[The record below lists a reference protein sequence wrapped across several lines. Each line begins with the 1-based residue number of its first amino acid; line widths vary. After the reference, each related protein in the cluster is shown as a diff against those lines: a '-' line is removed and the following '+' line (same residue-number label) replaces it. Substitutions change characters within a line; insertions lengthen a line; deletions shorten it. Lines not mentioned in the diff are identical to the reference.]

1 MVVGSGF
8 DMSDLTVILP
18 CAGEGTRLSLPYPKE
33 IHSIEKN
40 KSLIDYSFDLF
51 SNYGRRD
58 VQFVITLNE
67 NKTELVKYLGRYKS
81 RFNISFTFFNPAETE
96 YTGSIK
102 SAKHLF
108 GEKNLVLLP
117 DTFLKMKSSQD
128 IVNLVSD
135 SLNETGFTFFYK
147 KENDHNML
155 RTKGSLSIDKNN
167 LVQEYED
174 KPQEDL
180 DNFNAFWTA
189 FAFRK
194 RVFDNCIEFMEKSTL
209 KHRLLVGEI
218 KNTPIYKSKAIEVED
233 YVDLGTWEQIY
244 KFNRL

>member
-1 MVVGSGF
+1 
-8 DMSDLTVILP
+8 MSDLTVILP

-51 SNYGRRD
+51 SNYGRKD
-58 VQFVITLNE
+58 VEFVVTINE
-67 NKTELVKYLGRYKS
+67 NKTELVKYLSRYKT
-81 RFNISFTFFNPAETE
+81 RFNISFTFFNPLETE

-117 DTFLKMKSSQD
+117 DTFMKLKSSGD
-128 IVNLVSD
+128 IVKLVSN
-135 SLNETGFTFFYK
+135 SLNETGFTFFFK
-147 KENDHNML
+147 RENDKDML
-155 RTKGSLSIDKNN
+155 KTKGSLLIDGDN

-180 DNFNAFWTA
+180 ERFNAFWTA

-209 KHRLLVGEI
+209 NHRLMVDEI
-218 KNTPIYKSKAIEVED
+218 KNTSLYKSKAIEVD
-233 YVDLGTWEQIY
+233 NYIDLGTWDQIY
-244 KFNRL
+244 RFISEKNG

>member
-1 MVVGSGF
+1 
-8 DMSDLTVILP
+8 MSILTVILP

-51 SNYGRRD
+51 ANYGRRD
-58 VQFVITLNE
+58 VEFVITLNE
-67 NKTELVKYLGRYKS
+67 NKTEILRYLSRYKS
-81 RFNISFTFFNPAETE
+81 RFNISFTYFNPAETE

-117 DTFLKMKSSQD
+117 DTYLKLKSSQD
-128 IVNLVSD
+128 IVNLVGD

-147 KENDHNML
+147 KEDNPNML
-155 RTKGSLSIDKNN
+155 KTKGSLFIDDDN

-174 KPQEDL
+174 KPQEDT
-180 DNFNAFWTA
+180 NRFNSFWTA

-194 RVFDNCIEFMEKSTL
+194 RVFDSCIEFMEKSTL
-209 KHRLLVGEI
+209 NHRQLIGEI
-218 KNTPIYKSKAIEVED
+218 KILQYINQKQLKLKII
-233 YVDLGTWEQIY
+233 
-244 KFNRL
+244 

>member
-1 MVVGSGF
+1 
-8 DMSDLTVILP
+8 MSNLTVILP

-33 IHSIEKN
+33 VHSIEKN

-58 VQFVITLNE
+58 VEFVITLNE
-67 NKTELVKYLGRYKS
+67 NKTELVKYLSRYKS
-81 RFNISFTFFNPAETE
+81 RYNISFTFFNPAETE

-117 DTFLKMKSSQD
+117 DTFMKLKSSQD

-135 SLNETGFTFFYK
+135 SLNGTGFTFFFK
-147 KENDHNML
+147 REQSELML
-155 RTKGSLSIDKNN
+155 RTKGALSIDDDN

-174 KPQEDL
+174 KPQE
-180 DNFNAFWTA
+180 NTNRFNSFWTA

-218 KNTPIYKSKAIEVED
+218 ENTPIYKSKAIEVDD
-233 YVDLGTWEQIY
+233 YVDLGTWDQIY
-244 KFNRL
+244 KFIDEKNNP

>member
-1 MVVGSGF
+1 M
-8 DMSDLTVILP
+8 
-18 CAGEGTRLSLPYPKE
+18 
-33 IHSIEKN
+33 
-40 KSLIDYSFDLF
+40 
-51 SNYGRRD
+51 
-58 VQFVITLNE
+58 ITLNE
-67 NKTELVKYLGRYKS
+67 NKTELVKYLSRYKS

>member
-1 MVVGSGF
+1 
-8 DMSDLTVILP
+8 MSDLTVILP

-67 NKTELVKYLGRYKS
+67 NKTELVKYLSRYKS
-81 RFNISFTFFNPAETE
+81 RFDISFTFFNPAETE

>member
-1 MVVGSGF
+1 
-8 DMSDLTVILP
+8 MSDLTVILP

-33 IHSIEKN
+33 VHSIEKN

-58 VQFVITLNE
+58 VDFVITLTDQ
-67 NKTELVKYLGRYKS
+67 KTEIIEYVSRYKT

-117 DTFLKMKSSQD
+117 DTVLKLKSSQD
-128 IVNLVSD
+128 IVNLVSE
-135 SLNETGFTFFYK
+135 SLNETGFTFFF
-147 KENDHNML
+147 KEETDPSML
-155 RTKGSLSIDKNN
+155 KTKGSLYIDENN

-180 DNFNAFWTA
+180 DRFNSFWTA

-209 KHRLLVGEI
+209 NHRLIVDEI
-218 KNTPIYKSKAIEVED
+218 KNTPIYRSKAIEVED
-233 YVDLGTWEQIY
+233 YFDLGTWAQIY
-244 KFNRL
+244 KYIDLFIK

>member
-1 MVVGSGF
+1 
-8 DMSDLTVILP
+8 MSNLTVILP

-33 IHSIEKN
+33 IHSLERN

-58 VQFVITLNE
+58 VQFVITLTE
-67 NKTELVKYLGRYKS
+67 DKTDIIKYLSRYKT
-81 RFNISFTFFNPAETE
+81 RFNISFTYFNPTETE

-117 DTFLKMKSSQD
+117 DTFLKLKSSQD

-147 KENDHNML
+147 KEKDHKML
-155 RTKGSLSIDKNN
+155 RTKGSLSIDDNN

-180 DNFNAFWTA
+180 NKFNAFWTA

-218 KNTPIYKSKAIEVED
+218 KNTSIYKSKAIQVED
-233 YVDLGTWEQIY
+233 YIDLGTWEQIY
-244 KFNRL
+244 KFNQL

>member
-1 MVVGSGF
+1 
-8 DMSDLTVILP
+8 MSILTVILP

-33 IHSIEKN
+33 LHSLEKN

-58 VQFVITLNE
+58 VEFVITLNE
-67 NKTELVKYLGRYKS
+67 NKTELVKYLSRYKT
-81 RFNISFTFFNPAETE
+81 RFNISFTYFNPTETE

-117 DTFLKMKSSQD
+117 DTFLKLKSSQD

-147 KENDHNML
+147 KEDNPNML
-155 RTKGSLSIDKNN
+155 KTKGSLFIDDNN

-218 KNTPIYKSKAIEVED
+218 KNTSLYKSKAIEVED
-233 YVDLGTWEQIY
+233 YIDLGTWGQID

>member
-1 MVVGSGF
+1 
-8 DMSDLTVILP
+8 MSNLTVILP

-51 SNYGRRD
+51 SNYGRKD
-58 VQFVITLNE
+58 VEFVITLNE
-67 NKTELVKYLGRYKS
+67 NKVELVKYLSKYKS
-81 RFNISFTFFNPAETE
+81 RFNISFTFFNPSETE

-117 DTFLKMKSSQD
+117 DTFMKLKSSQD
-128 IVNLVSD
+128 IVDLVSD
-135 SLNETGFTFFYK
+135 SLNETGFTFFFK
-147 KENDHNML
+147 RETGSDML
-155 RTKGSLSIDKNN
+155 KTKGSLSIDKDD
-167 LVQEYED
+167 LVGEYED

-180 DNFNAFWTA
+180 DRFNAFWTA

-209 KHRLLVGEI
+209 NHRLVINEI
-218 KNTPIYKSKAIEVED
+218 QNTPIYKSKAIEVDD
-233 YVDLGTWEQIY
+233 YVDLGTWDQIY
-244 KFNRL
+244 KFNRK

>member
-1 MVVGSGF
+1 
-8 DMSDLTVILP
+8 MSNLTVILP

-33 IHSIEKN
+33 VHSIEKN

-51 SNYGRRD
+51 SNYGRKD
-58 VQFVITLNE
+58 VEFVITLNE
-67 NKTELVKYLGRYKS
+67 NKTEILKYLSRYKS
-81 RFNISFTFFNPAETE
+81 RFNISFTFFNPTETE

-117 DTFLKMKSSQD
+117 DTFLRLKSSQD
-128 IVNLVSD
+128 IVKLVSD
-135 SLNETGFTFFYK
+135 SLNETGFTFFFK
-147 KENDHNML
+147 KETDSDML
-155 RTKGSLSIDKNN
+155 KTKGSLYIDDDN

-174 KPQEDL
+174 KPQD
-180 DNFNAFWTA
+180 DMNKFNAFWTA

-218 KNTPIYKSKAIEVED
+218 KNTPIYKSKAIEVDD
-233 YVDLGTWEQIY
+233 YVDLGTWDQIN
-244 KFNRL
+244 KFIHG

>member
-1 MVVGSGF
+1 
-8 DMSDLTVILP
+8 MSNLTVILP

-33 IHSIEKN
+33 VHSIEKN

-58 VQFVITLNE
+58 VEFVITLNE
-67 NKTELVKYLGRYKS
+67 NKTDILKYLSRYKS

-117 DTFLKMKSSQD
+117 DTYLKLKSSQD
-128 IVNLVSD
+128 IVNLVSE

-147 KENDHNML
+147 KEIDKDML
-155 RTKGSLSIDKNN
+155 KTKGSLYIDDED

-180 DNFNAFWTA
+180 ERFNSFWTA

-209 KHRLLVGEI
+209 NHRQLIGEI
-218 KNTPIYKSKAIEVED
+218 KNTPLYKSKAIEVED
-233 YVDLGTWEQIY
+233 YIDLGTWEQIY
-244 KFNRL
+244 NYLKKYG

>member
-1 MVVGSGF
+1 
-8 DMSDLTVILP
+8 MSDLTVILP

-51 SNYGRRD
+51 QNYGRRD
-58 VQFVITLNE
+58 VEFVITLNE
-67 NKTELVKYLGRYKS
+67 NKTELIKYLSRYKT
-81 RFNISFTFFNPAETE
+81 RFNISFTFFNPVETE

-102 SAKHLF
+102 SARHLF

-117 DTFLKMKSSQD
+117 DTFMKMKSYQD
-128 IVNLVSD
+128 IVELVSE

-147 KENDHNML
+147 RESDPNML
-155 RTKGSLSIDKNN
+155 RTKGSLLIIDD

-174 KPQEDL
+174 KPQEDQGR
-180 DNFNAFWTA
+180 FNAFWTA

-194 RVFDNCIEFMEKSTL
+194 RVFNQCIEFMEKSTL
-209 KHRLLVGEI
+209 NHRQMVGEI
-218 KNTPIYKSKAIEVED
+218 KNTPLYNSKAIEVED
-233 YVDLGTWEQIY
+233 YVDLGTWDQIY
-244 KFNRL
+244 KWINV

>member
-1 MVVGSGF
+1 
-8 DMSDLTVILP
+8 MSDLTVILP

-67 NKTELVKYLGRYKS
+67 NKTELVKYLSRYKS
-81 RFNISFTFFNPAETE
+81 RFDISFTFFNPAETE

-147 KENDHNML
+147 KENDHGML
-155 RTKGSLSIDKNN
+155 RTKGSLSIDENN

-174 KPQEDL
+174 KPQENL

-244 KFNRL
+244 KFNQL

>member
-1 MVVGSGF
+1 
-8 DMSDLTVILP
+8 MSELTVILP

-58 VQFVITLNE
+58 VEFVITLNE
-67 NKTELVKYLGRYKS
+67 NKTELVKYLSRYKS
-81 RFNISFTFFNPAETE
+81 RYNISFTFFNPAETE

-117 DTFLKMKSSQD
+117 DTFMKLKSSQD
-128 IVNLVSD
+128 IVNLVHD
-135 SLNETGFTFFYK
+135 SLNETGFTFFFK
-147 KENDHNML
+147 REMDDDEML
-155 RTKGSLSIDKNN
+155 KTKGALWIDQDN
-167 LVQEYED
+167 LVEEYED
-174 KPQEDL
+174 KPQEEL
-180 DNFNAFWTA
+180 ERFNAFWTA

-209 KHRLLVGEI
+209 KHRLLAGEI
-218 KNTPIYKSKAIEVED
+218 ENTPIYKSKAIEVEE
-233 YVDLGTWEQIY
+233 YLDLGIWDQTYQ
-244 KFNRL
+244 FRNG

>member
-1 MVVGSGF
+1 
-8 DMSDLTVILP
+8 MSNLTVILP

-58 VQFVITLNE
+58 VEFIITLNE
-67 NKTELVKYLGRYKS
+67 NKTELIKYLSRYKS

-102 SAKHLF
+102 SASHLF

-117 DTFLKMKSSQD
+117 DTFMKMKSSQD
-128 IVNLVSD
+128 ILDLVSD
-135 SLNETGFTFFYK
+135 SLNETGFTFFFK
-147 KENDHNML
+147 REKTHDML
-155 RTKGSLSIDKNN
+155 RTKGALVISDNN
-167 LVQEYED
+167 QVLDYED
-174 KPQEDL
+174 KPQENL
-180 DNFNAFWTA
+180 DRFNAFWCA

-194 RVFDNCIEFMEKSTL
+194 RVFDSCVEFMEKSTL
-209 KHRLLVGEI
+209 NHRLLVDEI
-218 KNTPIYKSKAIEVED
+218 KNTSIYNSKAIEVDE
-233 YVDLGTWEQIY
+233 YIDLGTWEQIY
-244 KFNRL
+244 KFISKNG

>member
-1 MVVGSGF
+1 
-8 DMSDLTVILP
+8 MSNLTVILP

-58 VQFVITLNE
+58 VEFVITLNE
-67 NKTELVKYLGRYKS
+67 NKTELVKYLSRYKS
-81 RFNISFTFFNPAETE
+81 QYNISFTFFNPKETE

-102 SAKHLF
+102 SARHLF

-117 DTFLKMKSSQD
+117 DTFLKLKSSQD
-128 IVNLVSD
+128 IMTLVND
-135 SLNETGFTFFYK
+135 SLNETGFTFFFK
-147 KENDHNML
+147 RETDNDML
-155 RTKGSLSIDKNN
+155 KTKGSLLIDKDF

-174 KPQEDL
+174 KPQENFDR
-180 DNFNAFWTA
+180 FNAFWAA

-209 KHRLLVGEI
+209 NHRLLVGEI
-218 KNTPIYKSKAIEVED
+218 QNTPIYKSKAIEVDD
-233 YVDLGTWEQIY
+233 YVDLGTWDQIY
-244 KFNRL
+244 KWIRK

>member
-1 MVVGSGF
+1 
-8 DMSDLTVILP
+8 MSNLTVILP

-33 IHSIEKN
+33 VHSIEKN

-58 VQFVITLNE
+58 VEFVITLNE
-67 NKTELVKYLGRYKS
+67 NKTELVKYLSRYKS

-117 DTFLKMKSSQD
+117 DTFMKLKSSQD

-135 SLNETGFTFFYK
+135 SLNETGFTFFFK
-147 KENDHNML
+147 RECSELML
-155 RTKGSLSIDKNN
+155 RTKGALSIDDDN

-174 KPQEDL
+174 KPQE
-180 DNFNAFWTA
+180 NSNRFNAFQ
-189 FAFRK
+189 FKVGIYRLVCSNGLVVSCGSNEFPIK
-194 RVFDNCIEFMEKSTL
+194 KSSPVSVFSLFMALILLSKTFLTL
-209 KHRLLVGEI
+209 SFI
-218 KNTPIYKSKAIEVED
+218 
-233 YVDLGTWEQIY
+233 
-244 KFNRL
+244 